1 MYYGEKDESDK
12 HDEDND
18 ECRCWSLP
26 GGGEENTRPDPA
38 AGSGY
43 FIPGLV
49 SIFALFPFNSL
60 LTHPEALRVSSSE
73 MTQTRAPEFANQCKL
88 CSEHIIRSP
97 IRKANIRPVWRKEKK
112 RKCAIKLVREEKIF
126 LTNKLK
132 HCVPESERK
141 LRCLHLMFAK
151 ADSPDSN
158 VESSS
163 RDIRLSVT

>member
-1 MYYGEKDESDK
+1 MAWCCAEMRLFSFDCVKRW
-12 HDEDND
+12 
-18 ECRCWSLP
+18 RC
-26 GGGEENTRPDPA
+26 
-38 AGSGY
+38 
-43 FIPGLV
+43 
-49 SIFALFPFNSL
+49 IFALFPFNSL

-132 HCVPESERK
+132 HCVPESERQQ
-141 LRCLHLMFAK
+141 RCLHLMFAK
-151 ADSPDSN
+151 ADSPDSKCRFQLKGN
-158 VESSS
+158 TARSQTEILLCPTLIMVRRRFAKIERSHS
-163 RDIRLSVT
+163 RRY

>member
-1 MYYGEKDESDK
+1 M
-12 HDEDND
+12 
-18 ECRCWSLP
+18 
-26 GGGEENTRPDPA
+26 
-38 AGSGY
+38 
-43 FIPGLV
+43 F
-49 SIFALFPFNSL
+49 IFALFPFNSL

-163 RDIRLSVT
+163 R